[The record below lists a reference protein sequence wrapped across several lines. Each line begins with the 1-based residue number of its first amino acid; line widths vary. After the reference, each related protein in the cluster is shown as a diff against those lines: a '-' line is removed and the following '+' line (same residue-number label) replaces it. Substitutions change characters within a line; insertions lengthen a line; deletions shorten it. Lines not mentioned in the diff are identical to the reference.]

1 MFVLFKRVYLK
12 AGIVRN
18 RQRLLSYAC
27 FKGNKQLEC
36 TALGFALKHKFS
48 LLDGPKNVSFVTNL
62 KRLFEFRTQLY
73 YTYMP
78 RLSENTSSIPYSYG
92 K

>member
-1 MFVLFKRVYLK
+1 M
-12 AGIVRN
+12 RN
-18 RQRLLSYAC
+18 RLRLLPFAW
-27 FKGNKQLEC
+27 FEGNKQLAC
-36 TALGFALKHKFS
+36 TTSDFALKHKFS

-62 KRLFEFRTQLY
+62 KRLFEFRTPLF
-73 YTYMP
+73 YTYTP